1 MFKMSKK
8 TALITGAAR
17 GIGFGIA
24 EKLASDGFNIAI
36 FDILD
41 KEQDTVKENLAKLD
55 ALGAET
61 LYFQGNLAKQADCI
75 AFVAAAAEKFGSVDV
90 MVNNAGVAPKV
101 RMDMLETTAESLDF
115 VFGINIKGTFFMAQ
129 AAANQMVKQGKGGT
143 MVNISSMSAYATSVN
158 RPEYC
163 ISKAGVSMIT
173 QLFAKRLAGEGI
185 NVYEVRPGVI
195 KTDMTSVVTEKYDK
209 LIADGVFPIKR
220 WGFPEDIAKAVS
232 AFVSGAFPYSTGE
245 VINVDGGFHIQDM

>member
-1 MFKMSKK
+1 MAKK

-17 GIGFGIA
+17 GIGYGIA
-24 EKLASDGFNIAI
+24 RQLASDGFNIGI
-36 FDILD
+36 FDII
-41 KEQDTVKENLAKLD
+41 EEATVADSVAELEK
-55 ALGAET
+55 LGAEVM
-61 LYFQGNLAKQADCI
+61 YFRGNLAKKDDCT
-75 AFVAAAAEKFGSVDV
+75 AFIDAAVQRFGEINV

-101 RMDMLETTAESLDF
+101 RADMLETPEESLDF

-129 AAANQMVKQGKGGT
+129 AAANQMIKQGKGGI
-143 MVNISSMSAYATSVN
+143 MVNTSSMSAYTTSTN

-173 QLFAKRLAGEGI
+173 QLFADRLAEYGI

-209 LIADGVFPIKR
+209 MIADGVFPIKR

-232 AFVSGAFPYSTGE
+232 AFASGAFPYSTGE
-245 VINVDGGFHIQDM
+245 VINVDGGFHIQRM